1 MRNPDVLE
9 SLSPAETILDSL
21 SDGIFAVD
29 TQRRITY
36 FNNAAE
42 RILGVSRC
50 QVLGKPCSSVFR
62 SDMCAA
68 TCPLRETMVSGTAV
82 KDKHAIVTSAIGD
95 HLPVRVSTAVLRDRA
110 GHTIGGV
117 ETFRTVVAEEGR
129 EQTATEQSANYV
141 ASSEAMRLIVDLLPQ
156 IAASDST
163 VLIQGETGTGK
174 EVLART
180 IHELSTRRQR
190 PFVAVN
196 CAALP
201 DTLLESELFGYK
213 AGAFTGAIKDKP
225 GRFALAQG
233 GTIFLDE
240 IGDISPCLQV
250 RLLRVLQERSFE
262 PLGGTKLIRA
272 DVRVIVAS
280 NRDLWALVQ
289 NSSFRHDL
297 YYRVNVIRLDL
308 PPLRNRREEIPALVS
323 HFITRFNRLQKRALE
338 GISHEA
344 MEMLIRYDYPGNIRE
359 LENII
364 ERAFVL
370 CPNGTIQPSHLPG
383 TLISA
388 SSSYATSSLENAV
401 KAVEIELL
409 MQALSRQNY
418 NREAAARELGMHK
431 STFFK
436 KIKTL
441 GIMLPDQD
449 GRSARKRR
457 NGSASHTIVS

>member
-9 SLSPAETILDSL
+9 TSSSAETILENV
-21 SDGIFAVD
+21 SDGVFAVD

-36 FNNAAE
+36 LNAAAE
-42 RILGVSRC
+42 RMLGVNRSEA
-50 QVLGKPCSSVFR
+50 LGRPCSSVFR
-62 SDMCAA
+62 SNICSAA
-68 TCPLRETMVSGTAV
+68 CPLGQTMVSGGTVVDKQAV
-82 KDKHAIVTSAIGD
+82 VTNALGD
-95 HLPVRVSTAVLRDRA
+95 HLPVRLTTTLLRDRA

-117 ETFRTVVAEEGR
+117 ESFRTLVSEGWAE
-129 EQTATEQSANYV
+129 QAATEESPDYV
-141 ASSEAMRLIVDLLPQ
+141 VSSEAMRQIVDWLPQ

-163 VLIQGETGTGK
+163 VLVQGETGTGK
-174 EVLART
+174 EVLARS
-180 IHELSTRRQR
+180 IHELSSRSHR

-262 PLGGTKLIRA
+262 PLGGTKSIRA

-289 NSSFRHDL
+289 NGHFRHDL

-308 PPLRNRREEIPALVS
+308 PPLRKRREEIPALVS
-323 HFITRFNRLQKRALE
+323 HFIARFNRLQKRTVE
-338 GISHEA
+338 GISHDA
-344 MEMLIRYDYPGNIRE
+344 MEMLVRYDYPGNIRE

-370 CPNGTIQPSHLPG
+370 CPNGTIQSSHLPG
-383 TLISA
+383 TLIAESSA
-388 SSSYATSSLENAV
+388 YAASTLENAV
-401 KAVEIELL
+401 KAVETELF

-436 KIKTL
+436 KVKTL

-457 NGSASHTIVS
+457 NINRSHTVVS

>member
-1 MRNPDVLE
+1 
-9 SLSPAETILDSL
+9 
-21 SDGIFAVD
+21 
-29 TQRRITY
+29 
-36 FNNAAE
+36 
-42 RILGVSRC
+42 
-50 QVLGKPCSSVFR
+50 
-62 SDMCAA
+62 
-68 TCPLRETMVSGTAV
+68 
-82 KDKHAIVTSAIGD
+82 
-95 HLPVRVSTAVLRDRA
+95 
-110 GHTIGGV
+110 
-117 ETFRTVVAEEGR
+117 
-129 EQTATEQSANYV
+129 
-141 ASSEAMRLIVDLLPQ
+141 LLPQ
-156 IAASDST
+156 SAASGST
-163 VLIQGETGTGK
+163 VLIQGEAGTGK
-174 EVLART
+174 EVLARS
-180 IHELSTRRQR
+180 IHQKSNRSQR

-262 PLGGTKLIRA
+262 PLGGTKSIRA

-289 NSSFRHDL
+289 DGSFRHDL

-308 PPLRNRREEIPALVS
+308 PPLRHRRQEIPALVN
-323 HFITRFNRLQKRALE
+323 HFITRFNRIQKRSIE

-344 MEMLIRYDYPGNIRE
+344 IEMLIRYDYPGNIRE

-370 CPNGTIQPSHLPG
+370 CSNGTIQASHLPG
-383 TLISA
+383 TLIPA
-388 SSSYATSSLENAV
+388 SPAYANPTLENAV

-457 NGSASHTIVS
+457 NGNASHTVVS

>member
-1 MRNPDVLE
+1 MLNPDVLE
-9 SLSPAETILDSL
+9 SNSSPEIILESV
-21 SDGIFAVD
+21 SDGVFAVD
-29 TQRRITY
+29 PQKRITY
-36 FNNAAE
+36 LNTAAE
-42 RILGVSRC
+42 RILGISRC
-50 QVLGKPCSSVFR
+50 QALGRPCSSVFR
-62 SDMCAA
+62 SNLCAP
-68 TCPLRETMVSGTAV
+68 TCPLGQTMLSGAAEI
-82 KDKHAIVTSAIGD
+82 DKHAIVTNAVGD
-95 HLPVRVSTAVLRDRA
+95 HLPVRLTTTVLRDRA
-110 GHTIGGV
+110 GNIIGGV
-117 ETFRTVVAEEGR
+117 ESFRTVTCADR
-129 EQTATEQSANYV
+129 PEQNATEQSVSYV

-174 EVLART
+174 EVLARS
-180 IHELSTRRQR
+180 IHELSARRQR

-213 AGAFTGAIKDKP
+213 SGAFTGAIKDKP

-262 PLGGTKLIRA
+262 PLGGTKSIRA

-289 NSSFRHDL
+289 DSHFRHDL

-308 PPLRNRREEIPALVS
+308 PPLRDRREEIPALVS
-323 HFITRFNRLQKRALE
+323 HFITRFNRLQKRTIE

-344 MEMLIRYDYPGNIRE
+344 MEMLVRYDYPGNIRE

-364 ERAFVL
+364 ERAFVM
-370 CPNGTIQPSHLPG
+370 CPNGTIQSSHLPG
-383 TLISA
+383 TMIRA
-388 SSSYATSSLENAV
+388 ASSYAASTLETAV
-401 KAVEIELL
+401 KAVETELF

-457 NGSASHTIVS
+457 NGGTSHPVFS

>member
-9 SLSPAETILDSL
+9 SVSSAETILDSV
-21 SDGIFAVD
+21 SDGVFAVD

-42 RILGVSRC
+42 RILGMSRC
-50 QVLGKPCSSVFR
+50 QVLGRSCSAVFR
-62 SDMCAA
+62 SNICAA
-68 TCPLRETMVSGTAV
+68 GCPLRKTMASGAGV
-82 KDKHAIVTSAIGD
+82 VDQHAIVTNAIGD
-95 HLPVRVSTAVLRDRA
+95 HLPVSVSTAVLRDRA
-110 GHTIGGV
+110 GATIGGV
-117 ETFRTVVAEEGR
+117 ETFRMLVCEER
-129 EQTATEQSANYV
+129 PEQAVGEYSTSYV
-141 ASSEAMRLIVDLLPQ
+141 ASSEAMRQIVDLLPQ

-174 EVLART
+174 EVLARS
-180 IHELSTRRQR
+180 IHRLSTRGHR
-190 PFVAVN
+190 PFIAVN

-201 DTLLESELFGYK
+201 DTLLESELFGYR

-262 PLGGTKLIRA
+262 PLGGTKSIRA

-289 NSSFRHDL
+289 GGNFRHDL

-308 PPLRNRREEIPALVS
+308 PPLRERREEIPTLVN
-323 HFITRFNRLQKRALE
+323 HFITRFNRLQKRTIE

-344 MEMLIRYDYPGNIRE
+344 MGMLVRYDYPGNIRE

-370 CPNGTIQPSHLPG
+370 CPNGVIQSSHLPG
-383 TLISA
+383 TLIPMSGA
-388 SSSYATSSLENAV
+388 FAPSTLENAV
-401 KAVEIELL
+401 KAVESDLL

-449 GRSARKRR
+449 GRSTRKRR
-457 NGSASHTIVS
+457 NGSSAHPVVS

>member
-9 SLSPAETILDSL
+9 SNSAAESILESV
-21 SDGIFAVD
+21 SDGVFAVD

-42 RILGVSRC
+42 RILGLSRC
-50 QVLGKPCSSVFR
+50 EVLGRPCSSVFQ
-62 SDMCAA
+62 SNVCAA
-68 TCPLRETMVSGTAV
+68 ACPLRKSMIAGAEVPDQHVVVHNAV
-82 KDKHAIVTSAIGD
+82 GDQVAVRLSTS
-95 HLPVRVSTAVLRDRA
+95 VLRDRA
-110 GHTIGGV
+110 GNAIGGV
-117 ETFRTVVAEEGR
+117 ETFRMLAGAER
-129 EQTATEQSANYV
+129 AEQTAAEQFTSFV
-141 ASSEAMRLIVDLLPQ
+141 ASSEAMRMIVDLLPQ

-174 EVLART
+174 EVLARG
-180 IHELSTRRQR
+180 IHGLSSRRAR

-262 PLGGTKLIRA
+262 PLGGTKPIRA

-289 NSSFRHDL
+289 NGHFRHDL

-308 PPLRNRREEIPALVS
+308 PPLRDRREEIPALVD
-323 HFITRFNRLQKRALE
+323 HFIARFNRLQKRAVE

-344 MEMLIRYDYPGNIRE
+344 MEMLVRYDYPGNIRE

-370 CPNGTIQPSHLPG
+370 CPNETIQASHLPG
-383 TLISA
+383 TLIGA
-388 SSSYATSSLENAV
+388 SSSYRASTLENAV
-401 KAVEIELL
+401 KAVETELL
-409 MQALSRQNY
+409 MQALLRQNY

-457 NGSASHTIVS
+457 LGNAAPTIVS

>member
-9 SLSPAETILDSL
+9 SNSSAETILESV
-21 SDGIFAVD
+21 SDGVFTVD

-50 QVLGKPCSSVFR
+50 QVLGRSCSSVFR
-62 SDMCAA
+62 SNICAA
-68 TCPLRETMVSGTAV
+68 ACPLRQTMASGAAV
-82 KDKHAIVTSAIGD
+82 VDKQAIVRNAIGD
-95 HLPVRVSTAVLRDRA
+95 HLPVSVSTAVLRDRA
-110 GHTIGGV
+110 GKTIGGV
-117 ETFRTVVAEEGR
+117 ETFRALNSEER
-129 EQTATEQSANYV
+129 RAQTTGEYSTDYV

-156 IAASDST
+156 IAASEST

-174 EVLART
+174 EVLARS
-180 IHELSTRRQR
+180 IHQLSARRER

-240 IGDISPCLQV
+240 IGDVSPCLQV

-262 PLGGTKLIRA
+262 PLGGTKSIRA
-272 DVRVIVAS
+272 DVRVIAAS
-280 NRDLWALVQ
+280 NRDLWSLVQ
-289 NSSFRHDL
+289 SGSFRHDL
-297 YYRVNVIRLDL
+297 YYRVNVICLDL
-308 PPLRNRREEIPALVS
+308 PPLRDRREEIPALVS
-323 HFITRFNRLQKRALE
+323 HFITRFSRLQKRSVE
-338 GISHEA
+338 GISQEA
-344 MEMLIRYDYPGNIRE
+344 MDMLIRYDYPGNIRE

-370 CPNGTIQPSHLPG
+370 CPNGTILPPHLPG
-383 TLISA
+383 NLIPSA
-388 SSSYATSSLENAV
+388 VPYATSTLENAV

-457 NGSASHTIVS
+457 SSGASHTIVS

>member
-9 SLSPAETILDSL
+9 SNSSAETILESV
-21 SDGIFAVD
+21 SDGVFAVD
-29 TQRRITY
+29 SQRRITY
-36 FNNAAE
+36 FNTAAE
-42 RILGVSRC
+42 RILGLSRC
-50 QVLGKPCSSVFR
+50 QVLGRSCSSVFR
-62 SDMCAA
+62 SNICAA
-68 TCPLRETMVSGTAV
+68 MCPLRETMQSGAAIM
-82 KDKHAIVTSAIGD
+82 DKEAIVTNAVGN

-110 GHTIGGV
+110 GNAIGGV
-117 ETFRTVVAEEGR
+117 ESFRPLVSEQRPEQAVAE
-129 EQTATEQSANYV
+129 QINYV

-174 EVLART
+174 EVLARS
-180 IHELSTRRQR
+180 IHQQSNRSQR

-262 PLGGTKLIRA
+262 PLGGTKSIRA

-289 NSSFRHDL
+289 DGSFRHDL

-308 PPLRNRREEIPALVS
+308 PPLRHRRQEIPALVN
-323 HFITRFNRLQKRALE
+323 HFITRFNRIQKRSIE

-344 MEMLIRYDYPGNIRE
+344 IEMLIRYDYPGNIRE

-370 CPNGTIQPSHLPG
+370 CSNGTIQASHLPA
-383 TLISA
+383 TLIPA
-388 SSSYATSSLENAV
+388 SPAYANPTLENAV

-457 NGSASHTIVS
+457 NGNASHTVVS

>member
-1 MRNPDVLE
+1 MTGE
-9 SLSPAETILDSL
+9 
-21 SDGIFAVD
+21 
-29 TQRRITY
+29 Y
-36 FNNAAE
+36 
-42 RILGVSRC
+42 
-50 QVLGKPCSSVFR
+50 
-62 SDMCAA
+62 
-68 TCPLRETMVSGTAV
+68 
-82 KDKHAIVTSAIGD
+82 
-95 HLPVRVSTAVLRDRA
+95 ST
-110 GHTIGGV
+110 
-117 ETFRTVVAEEGR
+117 
-129 EQTATEQSANYV
+129 NYV
-141 ASSEAMRLIVDLLPQ
+141 ASSDAMRQIVDLLPQ
-156 IAASDST
+156 IASSDST

-174 EVLART
+174 EVLARS
-180 IHELSTRRQR
+180 IHRVSSRRDR

-213 AGAFTGAIKDKP
+213 MGAFTGAIKDKP

-262 PLGGTKLIRA
+262 PLGGTRSIRA

-280 NRDLWALVQ
+280 NRDLWGLVQ
-289 NSSFRHDL
+289 GGNFRHDL

-308 PPLRNRREEIPALVS
+308 PPLRERREEIPTLVN
-323 HFITRFNRLQKRALE
+323 HFITRFNRLQKRAIE

-344 MEMLIRYDYPGNIRE
+344 LGMLIRYDYPGNIRE

-370 CPNGTIQPSHLPG
+370 CPNGTIQSSHLPG
-383 TLISA
+383 TLIPTASA
-388 SSSYATSSLENAV
+388 AATSTLENAV
-401 KAVEIELL
+401 KAVETELL

-449 GRSARKRR
+449 GRSARRRR
-457 NGSASHTIVS
+457 NAATRHPVFS